1 MCLRGLLEGME
12 VKGVGGEKAI
22 PGEGEA
28 GLEPT
33 QLRCEDGEGHSEA
46 EAPDG
51 HSSIPFPVSERP
63 CWSPEEGRTCGEQLP
78 QEEGEAHD
86 WREAGALRRGSL

>member
-1 MCLRGLLEGME
+1 MYPRRLLEGKE
-12 VKGVGGEKAI
+12 VKDMGGEKAT

-33 QLRCEDGEGHSEA
+33 QLCCEDGEGHSEA

-63 CWSPEEGRTCGEQLP
+63 CWSPEEGRTRGEQLP

-86 WREAGALRRGSL
+86 RREAGA